1 MCIMRKT
8 GIALAVVALIFS
20 GCASTRVT
28 RIDSGSRTDLSGR
41 WNDTDV
47 RTVCAALIQS
57 CLGSGSVDAFIRD
70 FQRARGGRRPAVII
84 GGFVNAS
91 SEHIDTEII
100 SQQMEIAIVN
110 SGRLEIV
117 ASGDV
122 RSALRTERQEQM
134 NWASEETALSLAN
147 ETGANLMLTGSVRS
161 IVDRVDGKEVRS
173 YFVSAELT
181 NIETGSRLWMDSDNS
196 IKKEIRRAAFR
207 P

>member
-1 MCIMRKT
+1 MVLV
-8 GIALAVVALIFS
+8 AAVLAFS

-28 RIDSGSRTDLSGR
+28 RIDSASRTDLSGR

-47 RTVCAALIQS
+47 RTVCATLIES
-57 CLGSGSVDAFIRD
+57 CLGSGGVDAYIRE
-70 FQRARGGRRPAVII
+70 FQRARGGRRPVVII

-100 SQQMEIAIVN
+100 SRQMEIAIVN
-110 SGRLEIV
+110 SGRLEIA
-117 ASGDV
+117 ASGDT
-122 RSALRTERQEQM
+122 RSALRAERQEQL
-134 NWASEETALSLAN
+134 NWASEETVLSLAN

-161 IVDRVDGKEVRS
+161 IVDRANGKEARS

-196 IKKEIRRAAFR
+196 IKKEIRRASFR